1 VQRLVRAS
9 IRHRKLVLALWGA
22 VLAVSAVLALQLD
35 SSLSAG
41 GFSNPRGEAIMAQTT
56 VQEAFGEAPNQVVV
70 ALESDSAIAAND
82 IEAVVRVLSD
92 SGATQIVSPSERPEW
107 LTADGTTAVVL
118 AGFDGSN
125 SAVQDLTP
133 ELMRD
138 LDGATDVTTYVTG
151 QPALDYRL
159 NVHSKEDAIRAELIV
174 FPILI
179 VILLLVF
186 RSVAAAATPLVIAGG
201 ALLTGSA
208 IGFIAT
214 QFTEISILYSNIVS
228 MIGLAVAVDYSLF
241 IVKRYRE
248 ELDAGRPGDDA
259 LTVAFATAGRSVLFS
274 GIAVAVALS
283 ALFIPRLMAF
293 TSIALG
299 GIVVTAVA
307 LLLAVTALPALLS
320 LLGPRIS
327 WGAIPLRR
335 RPASTA
341 GRAVPRVYGVI
352 GIVALVA
359 LAVPIAGISLQSP
372 VASATVLPK
381 DDPARVGLEL
391 IESRIG
397 NDGLFPIQVLLSAPA
412 ADGPESLL
420 DQVGAF
426 TDFAEDQPSAATV
439 VSPTSDGAA
448 QADLAALLA
457 SGEAP
462 PALSALSALWARN
475 GDELIARVLVT
486 SIEGPDSVEAHELV
500 QLFREEGA
508 PGGADLRVT
517 GATAQ
522 GLDFDQALIASIP
535 WIVLFVF
542 ILTFAMLAVAF
553 RSALLPLVAL
563 VFNVLVVGAS
573 LGALTLI
580 SGALGSAPIN
590 SVTPVLLFA
599 VMFGLSMDYMV
610 IIVSRIIEHY
620 RAGEPFAEAVAAGTR
635 STRAMINSAAIIM
648 VAVFAAFGTA
658 QISIVREIGIG
669 LGIAVLLDALLIRIV
684 VMPAILTLVGPRVLG
699 RRAMAEHGR
708 ANERFAPDP
717 EGAVSNATAA
727 ERMRVDA

>member
-1 VQRLVRAS
+1 MQRLVRAS

-82 IEAVVRVLSD
+82 IEAVVRVLRD

-107 LTADGTTAVVL
+107 LTTDGTTAVVL

-462 PALSALSALWARN
+462 PALSALWARN

-669 LGIAVLLDALLIRIV
+669 LGIAVLLDALLIRVV

-708 ANERFAPDP
+708 ANERFALDP
-717 EGAVSNATAA
+717 EGAVSNATAT

>member
-1 VQRLVRAS
+1 MQRLVRAS
-9 IRHRKLVLALWGA
+9 IRHRKLVLALWGV

-41 GFSNPRGEAIMAQTT
+41 GFSNPRGEAIIAQTT

-82 IEAVVRVLSD
+82 LEAVARVLRD

-107 LTADGTTAVVL
+107 LTGDGTTAVVL

-138 LDGATDVTTYVTG
+138 LEAATDVTAYVTG

-208 IGFIAT
+208 IGFVAT

-439 VSPTSDGAA
+439 VSPTSNGAA
-448 QADLAALLA
+448 PADLAALLA

-462 PALSALSALWARN
+462 PALSALWAQN

-486 SIEGPDSVEAHELV
+486 STGGPDSVEAHELV

-542 ILTFAMLAVAF
+542 ILTFAMLAAAF

-669 LGIAVLLDALLIRIV
+669 LGIAVLLDALLIRVV

-708 ANERFAPDP
+708 ANERFALDP
-717 EGAVSNATAA
+717 EGAVSNATAT

>member
-1 VQRLVRAS
+1 MQRLVRAS

-82 IEAVVRVLSD
+82 IEAVVRVLRD

-320 LLGPRIS
+320 LLGRRIS

-462 PALSALSALWARN
+462 PALSALWAQN

-542 ILTFAMLAVAF
+542 ILTFAMLAAAF

-717 EGAVSNATAA
+717 EGAASNATAA